1 MFLSL
6 CQAVGIIVK
15 GAFNQRH
22 GISTMARN
30 SPEDY
35 CIYLICDES
44 IECGENITIGRLY
57 TNVESFL
64 KNWERVS
71 NV

>member
-1 MFLSL
+1 MMKLKYIGNDATCLVPGKIYDCS
-6 CQAVGIIVK
+6 VSI
-15 GAFNQRH
+15 
-22 GISTMARN
+22 
-30 SPEDY
+30 EDY
-35 CIYLICDES
+35 SIYLICDEN